1 LDAGESTLRVWNV
14 IRTALLETYA
24 ALTPQALE
32 SLTSEERQKVY
43 KLLKLKVVMHL
54 DRTIEVG
61 GTFMGNLNVCTLEA
75 ISS

>member
-1 LDAGESTLRVWNV
+1 MERDKE
-14 IRTALLETYA
+14 ALLETYA

-43 KLLKLKVVMHL
+43 KLLKLKVVMNL

-61 GTFMGNLNVCTLEA
+61 GTFMDNLNVCTLEA